1 MKRLRS
7 FKGLL
12 AFLALIVLIGAAWYA
27 LTPPPLRH
35 AKDDLVQRSGVWHL
49 KSTDQPFTGVM
60 FEPNGKDKI
69 LSEIPLKAG
78 LAHGIARGW
87 YLSGALEVEE
97 PFSRGKS
104 HGTRTRYHENGQV
117 RSIATIVQ
125 GTLEGPF
132 QEYHDNGQLAVEM
145 TLVKG
150 VGQGPSRA
158 WHPSGKLKAE
168 VTLLNGELTATQYY
182 EDK

>member
-27 LTPPPLRH
+27 LTPPPVRH
-35 AKDDLVQRSGVWHL
+35 PKQELVQRSGVWHL
-49 KSTDQPFTGVM
+49 KSPDQPFTGVM

-78 LAHGIARGW
+78 LAHGMARGW
-87 YLSGALEVEE
+87 YPSGQLEVEE
-97 PFSRGKS
+97 PFSHGKS
-104 HGTRTRYHENGQV
+104 NGTRTRYHENGKV
-117 RSIATIVQ
+117 RSVATIVQ

-132 QEYHDNGQLAVEM
+132 KEYHDNGQLAAEM
-145 TLVKG
+145 TLIKG

-158 WHPSGKLKAE
+158 WYPSGKLKAE
-168 VTLLNGELTATQYY
+168 VTLVDGQPTASQYY

>member
-1 MKRLRS
+1 MKLRTKS
-7 FKGLL
+7 IL
-12 AFLALIVLIGAAWYA
+12 AFLTLIVVIGISWYA
-27 LTPPPLRH
+27 LTPPPVRYP
-35 AKDDLVQRSGVWHL
+35 KQELVQRSGVWYL
-49 KSTDQPFTGVM
+49 KSTDRPCTGVM
-60 FEPNGKDKI
+60 FEQNGKDKL

-87 YLSGALEVEE
+87 YPSGQLEVEE
-97 PFSRGKS
+97 PFSQGKS
-104 HGTRTRYHENGQV
+104 NGTRSRYHENGKV
-117 RSIATIVQ
+117 RSIATIVV

-132 QEYHDNGQLAVEM
+132 KEYHDNGQLAAEM

-168 VTLLNGELTATQYY
+168 VTLVDGQPTAASYH